1 MPENAEPFKVVH
13 LVRRFAF
20 EEWGG
25 TETVVWN
32 SARHLRDSG
41 VASEILAT
49 RACSAAGD
57 EVRDGIPIRRF
68 DCFYPY
74 WPLGAERVR
83 ALDKKG
89 GNPISPDLFRALRE
103 CRCDLFHIHTAGR
116 LAQQAI
122 LTAHRR
128 NLPAVISFHGGHA
141 DVPEAE
147 LREMLRP
154 IRHTL
159 RYGALLD
166 ILARRRFDVAE
177 RADALICVG
186 ANEVEPLRKRYPGK
200 KILYLPNG
208 IDPERFSR
216 RVALDFREKYAIP
229 RGRLLCCCIA
239 RIDYQKNQLALLRA
253 IALLRDRGV
262 DAGAVLIGP
271 VSAEWYARE
280 MRREIDKLAI
290 ADRVTWLPGV
300 GADDDLLPAALQTA
314 DVFVLPSLHEPFG
327 IAVLEAWSA
336 GTPVVAARIG
346 GLKYLI
352 REGENGRFCDPED
365 PETIAAAVELCRS
378 DAENTR
384 RMAENARKEAVNE
397 YSWARVTERLAAF
410 YREVV
415 DGRR

>member
-1 MPENAEPFKVVH
+1 MSGTDDPLRVAHV
-13 LVRRFAF
+13 VRRFAF

-32 SARHLRDSG
+32 SARHLRDCG

-49 RACSAAGD
+49 RACSAVGD

-74 WPLGAERVR
+74 WPLGADRVR

-89 GNPISPDLFRALRE
+89 GNPISPGLFRALRE
-103 CRCDLFHIHTAGR
+103 CDCGLIHIHTSGR

-128 NLPAVISFHGGHA
+128 NLPAVISFHGGRA

-147 LREMLRP
+147 MREMLRP

-166 ILARRRFDVAE
+166 ILARRRFDIAE

-186 ANEVEPLRKRYPGK
+186 ANEEELLRRRYPGK
-200 KILYLPNG
+200 RILYLPNG

-216 RVALDFREKYAIP
+216 RVELDFRARYGIP
-229 RGRLLCCCIA
+229 RDRLLCCCIA

-253 IALLRDRGV
+253 VALLRDRGV

-271 VSAEWYARE
+271 VSAEWYAEE
-280 MRREIDKLAI
+280 MRREIAGMTLG
-290 ADRVTWLPGV
+290 DRVTWLPGV
-300 GADDDLLPAALQTA
+300 GADDDLLPAALQA
-314 DVFVLPSLHEPFG
+314 SDVFVLPSLHEPFG
-327 IAVLEAWSA
+327 IAVLEAWCA
-336 GTPVVAARIG
+336 GTPVVAARVG
-346 GLKYLI
+346 GLKHLI

-365 PETIAAAVELCRS
+365 PESIAAAVGSCRS
-378 DAENTR
+378 DAEDTR
-384 RMAENARKEAVNE
+384 RMAENARREAAE
-397 YSWARVTERLAAF
+397 KYSWARVTERLAAF
-410 YREVV
+410 YREVS
-415 DGRR
+415 DGRI